1 MTKAKPRLQHV
12 FMEEMTSAEVADVIA
27 TGNAT
32 VLVVSAS
39 TEASGPHLVLGK
51 HIFRMRHLADCIARE
66 LGNTLVAPVVPF
78 APVTDEARFAGTVHL
93 SPDTFSRINE
103 DVVQSMANAG
113 FRHIVLMGDHDGNQQ
128 PLKSLAKEM
137 NRALRNRS
145 VRVFYS
151 SDAYYKSNRQIDDYL
166 KKHGFPPSRHGGI
179 ADTSTT
185 MALGRNYVRM
195 RKIARG
201 EVVPAEG
208 TALSL
213 GTAGVEGDPRPS
225 SAKLGKLFLDWK
237 VRNAVT
243 EIRRLIG
250 SADVPRKPQKDRA

>member
-137 NRALRNRS
+137 NRA
-145 VRVFYS
+145 
-151 SDAYYKSNRQIDDYL
+151 
-166 KKHGFPPSRHGGI
+166 
-179 ADTSTT
+179 
-185 MALGRNYVRM
+185 
-195 RKIARG
+195 
-201 EVVPAEG
+201 
-208 TALSL
+208 
-213 GTAGVEGDPRPS
+213 
-225 SAKLGKLFLDWK
+225 
-237 VRNAVT
+237 
-243 EIRRLIG
+243 
-250 SADVPRKPQKDRA
+250 